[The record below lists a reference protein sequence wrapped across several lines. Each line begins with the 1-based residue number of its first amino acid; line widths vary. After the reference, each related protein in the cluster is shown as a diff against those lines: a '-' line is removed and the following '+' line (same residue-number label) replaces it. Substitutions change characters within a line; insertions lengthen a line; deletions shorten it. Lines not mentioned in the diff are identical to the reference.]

1 MTGFPLRFVT
11 SVAFISGLLA
21 QTPTQAPVFPGAT
34 GSSAAPRQPA
44 SSAATIKVITRLVV
58 LNVVVHDRHGHQVG
72 DLSKADFEVTDAGRR
87 PTVSVFTVNRL
98 APEPSGTSSAQ
109 TLPRNMATNRPLT
122 QAGEPAS
129 VTVVLIDQYNTDLIE
144 QADAKR
150 GVIRFLRTPESN
162 NRIALYTLS
171 SKGFGIVHDFTN
183 NAASLRAAMA
193 KTTPNWSRDL
203 QGSNPG
209 AANTGDEHIDRLVD
223 ESNTLMSEFFGNDR
237 IGNTCAA
244 FKALAEHLSGIP
256 GRKNLVW
263 ITGGI
268 PEELLGQLDAVRRF
282 PGGNGSTMEGQ
293 SPGRSGQSNQ
303 GVNATIGG
311 GRQYLASYID
321 EVSRALNNANVA
333 IYPVDTHGVQ
343 TPAFTDASSQ
353 LNIDRR
359 TLPPPNFASPA
370 KDHDTITMDHL
381 AQMTGG
387 KAFYNTNGIA
397 EAIRSAIDDSSM
409 TYTLGYY
416 VSDSEWDNRYHKV
429 KVSVR
434 RPGMN
439 VRTKQGYLAQD
450 RPTPTG
456 AQVEDA
462 LKKAVWSPLDSTRL
476 FVAARVDPSSTLPNA
491 SRFSFAITPS
501 ELNFRQENGRYM
513 GALDLLVIQ
522 HGKRGEQVTEP
533 KKTINLAFAPER
545 YQLMLQ
551 NGMVLTEDLTI
562 QPDTVAVRIIVLDRA
577 SGATGSVS
585 MAIHPEDKSGTK
597 VVPPVG
603 QTTPK

>member
-1 MTGFPLRFVT
+1 MLSSTP
-11 SVAFISGLLA
+11 ILLA
-21 QTPTQAPVFPGAT
+21 QTPAQPT
-34 GSSAAPRQPA
+34 QPA

-58 LNVVVHDRHGHQVG
+58 LNVLVHDRNGRPVG

-87 PTVSVFTVNRL
+87 QTVSVFTVNRIAL
-98 APEPSGTSSAQ
+98 EPPGTSSAQ
-109 TLPRNMATNRPLT
+109 TLPRNIATNRPLT
-122 QAGEPAS
+122 QAGESTS

-150 GVIRFLRTPESN
+150 GVIRFLRTPASN
-162 NRIALYTLS
+162 SRIALYTLS

-193 KTTPNWSRDL
+193 KTAPNMSLDL
-203 QGSNPG
+203 QGANPG
-209 AANTGDEHIDRLVD
+209 AASTGDEHINRMID
-223 ESNTLMSEFFGNDR
+223 ESNTLMSEFFSRNR
-237 IGNTCAA
+237 VLNTCAA
-244 FKALAEHLSGIP
+244 FRALANHLSGIP

-263 ITGGI
+263 ITGGF
-268 PEELLGQLDAVRRF
+268 PEELLGNLDVVKRF
-282 PGGNGSTMEGQ
+282 PGGNGNTMEGQ
-293 SPGRSGQSNQ
+293 SLGRSGQSNQ
-303 GVNATIGG
+303 RVNAAREGG
-311 GRQYLASYID
+311 KQYLVSYID

-333 IYPVDTHGVQ
+333 IYPVDTHGLQ
-343 TPAFTDASSQ
+343 TPAFADASTR
-353 LNIDRR
+353 LNMDRR
-359 TLPPPNFASPA
+359 ALPPPNFALPERNR
-370 KDHDTITMDHL
+370 DTMTMEHL

-416 VSDSEWDNRYHKV
+416 VNDSEWDNRYHKV
-429 KVSVR
+429 KVTVR
-434 RPGMN
+434 RPAVN

-450 RPTPTG
+450 MPTSTS
-456 AQVEDA
+456 AQIEDT

-501 ELNFRQENGRYM
+501 EMKLRHENGRYI
-513 GALDLLVIQ
+513 GELDVLVIQ
-522 HGKRGEQVTEP
+522 HRKGGEQAAEP
-533 KKTINLAFAPER
+533 KKTITLALTPER
-545 YQLMLQ
+545 YQRILQ

-562 QPDTVAVRIIVLDRA
+562 HTDTVAVRIIVLDRA
-577 SGATGSVS
+577 SGALGSVT
-585 MAIHPEDKSGTK
+585 MVIHPEDKSGTN
-597 VVPPVG
+597 VIPRVG